1 MSSEVIAFLSSTGPW
16 VLVLLFLFGSAVMS
30 ASEVALFSLTPAQ
43 LKELEETEDVS
54 AKNVLKLLRSPH
66 PELASKRLIAS
77 ILVGNNLANIA
88 VVILTSELVNVW
100 LSQKNWED
108 WVVFLFNVVGVTTL
122 ILLFGEIIPKV
133 YATTNNLK
141 ITKRVA
147 SLFLFLD
154 RAFSPF
160 IWLLLGISKWFDR
173 SNKDKSENISVD
185 ELGHALELT
194 QDENRSEEENR
205 ILEGIVTFGEK
216 EVVQIMTS
224 RTDIVFLNKNWD
236 IQEVKRVILDSGFSR
251 IPVYRD
257 SQDDVIGILHTK
269 DLLGQLDNDGC
280 VWWEFARE
288 VFFIPETKQIDDLL
302 EEFQRSKKHMALVVD
317 EYGTTVGLVT
327 LQDILQEI
335 VGDVHDEFDDA
346 GEQLYTRLDAHTV
359 IFVAK
364 ILLVDFYRVL
374 EIDGDEFELKK
385 GDSTTLGGFLVEQM
399 GRIPVKGD
407 KWFFNGFEFY
417 IEAADA
423 RKISRIKLRKLGL

>member
-16 VLVLLFLFGSAVMS
+16 ALVLLFLLGSAVMS

-43 LKELEETEDVS
+43 LKELEESEDVS
-54 AKNVLKLLRSPH
+54 SKNVLKLLRSPNA
-66 PELASKRLIAS
+66 ELATKRLIAS

-88 VVILTSELVNVW
+88 VVILTSELVNSW
-100 LSQKNWED
+100 LSQKNWEE

-141 ITKRVA
+141 ITRRVA
-147 SLFLFLD
+147 SLFLALD
-154 RAFSPF
+154 RVFSPF
-160 IWLLLGISKWFDR
+160 IWLLLGINRWFDR
-173 SNKDKSENISVD
+173 SNKEKSENISVD

-224 RTDIVFLNKNWD
+224 RTDIIFLNRAWN
-236 IQEVKRVILDSGFSR
+236 IHEVKRVILDSGFSR
-251 IPVYRD
+251 IPVYTE
-257 SQDDVIGILHTK
+257 SQDEVVGILHTK
-269 DLLGQLDNDGC
+269 DLLGQLDDENC
-280 VWWEFARE
+280 VWWEFARD

-302 EEFQRSKKHMALVVD
+302 EEFQRTKKHMALVVD

-346 GEQLYTRLDAHTV
+346 GEQLFTRLDTQTI

-374 EIDGDEFELKK
+374 EIDGDAFELKK

-399 GRIPVKGD
+399 GKIPVKGD
-407 KWFFNGFEFY
+407 KWVFQGFEFT
-417 IEAADA
+417 IEAADV
-423 RKISRIKLRKLGL
+423 RKISRIKLKTLGV

>member
-16 VLVLLFLFGSAVMS
+16 VLVLLFLLGSAVMS

-43 LKELEETEDVS
+43 LKELEESEDVS
-54 AKNVLKLLRSPH
+54 SKNVLKLLRSPNA
-66 PELASKRLIAS
+66 ELASKRLIAS

-88 VVILTSELVNVW
+88 VVILTSELVNSW
-100 LSQKNWED
+100 LSQKNWEE

-147 SLFLFLD
+147 SLFLALD
-154 RAFSPF
+154 RVFSPI
-160 IWLLLGISKWFDR
+160 IWLLLGINRWFDR
-173 SNKDKSENISVD
+173 SNKEKSENISVD

-224 RTDIVFLNKNWD
+224 RTDIVFLNRSWN
-236 IQEVKRVILDSGFSR
+236 IHEVKRVILDSGFSR
-251 IPVYRD
+251 IPVYAE
-257 SQDDVIGILHTK
+257 SQDEVVGILHTK
-269 DLLGQLDNDGC
+269 DLLGQLDDENC
-280 VWWEFARE
+280 VWWEFARD

-346 GEQLYTRLDAHTV
+346 GEQLYTRLDAQTI

-374 EIDGDEFELKK
+374 DIDGDIFELKK

-399 GRIPVKGD
+399 GKIPVKGD
-407 KWFFNGFEFY
+407 KWAFQGFEFT

-423 RKISRIKLRKLGL
+423 RKISRIKLKALGI

>member
-1 MSSEVIAFLSSTGPW
+1 MSTEVIAFLSSTGPW

-43 LKELEETEDVS
+43 LKELEESEDVS
-54 AKNVLKLLRSPH
+54 SKNVLKLLRSPNA
-66 PELASKRLIAS
+66 ELATKRLIAS

-88 VVILTSELVNVW
+88 VVILTSELVNSW
-100 LSQKNWED
+100 LSQKNWEE

-147 SLFLFLD
+147 SLLLALD
-154 RAFSPF
+154 RVFSPV
-160 IWLLLGISKWFDR
+160 IWLLLGINRWFDR
-173 SNKDKSENISVD
+173 SNKEKSENISVD

-224 RTDIVFLNKNWD
+224 RTDIVFLNRAWN
-236 IQEVKRVILDSGFSR
+236 IHEVKRVILDSGFSR
-251 IPVYRD
+251 IPVYTE
-257 SQDDVIGILHTK
+257 SQDEVVGILHTK
-269 DLLGQLDNDGC
+269 DLLGQLDDENC
-280 VWWEFARE
+280 VWREFARD

-302 EEFQRSKKHMALVVD
+302 EEFQRTKKHMALVVD

-346 GEQLYTRLDAHTV
+346 GEQLFTRLDTQTI

-374 EIDGDEFELKK
+374 EIDGDAFEMKK

-399 GRIPVKGD
+399 GKIPVKGD
-407 KWFFNGFEFY
+407 KWVFQGFEFT

-423 RKISRIKLRKLGL
+423 RKISRIKLKTLGV